1 MLLIQ
6 ARSVLAG
13 GGMVAIDAPFGW
25 PVPFVE
31 AVERHRA
38 GLPFGDAPS
47 RSLRLRTTEQS
58 IEGRPPLSVS
68 SDRIAAVAFRAA
80 RLLDALGGVRRDGQ
94 DRVIEVYPA
103 AALRRWKLELPGYK
117 RDADLRARIVTAL
130 AAALPVLKLAGCAD
144 TVRRSADALDALV
157 AELVDGPGH
166 SGLSTGRPPS
176 RPRLR

>member
-13 GGMVAIDAPFGW
+13 GGIVAIDAPFGW

-38 GLPFGDAPS
+38 GLPFGDTPS
-47 RSLRLRTTEQS
+47 RSLRLRTTDQS

-117 RDADLRARIVTAL
+117 RDAGLRARIVTAL
-130 AAALPVLKLAGCAD
+130 ATALPVLKLAGAAD
-144 TVRRSADALDALV
+144 TLRRALTRSTLS
-157 AELVDGPGH
+157 LQRSLDGPGH
-166 SGLSTGRPPS
+166 SGLSTCRRPS
-176 RPRLR
+176 WLKLR

>member
-68 SDRIAAVAFRAA
+68 SDRIATVAFRAA

-94 DRVIEVYPA
+94 DRVIEVYPPRPCGGGCWSSPA
-103 AALRRWKLELPGYK
+103 TSARW
-117 RDADLRARIVTAL
+117 AN
-130 AAALPVLKLAGCAD
+130 
-144 TVRRSADALDALV
+144 
-157 AELVDGPGH
+157 
-166 SGLSTGRPPS
+166 GR
-176 RPRLR
+176 